1 MATLQEYRRRLTHFK
16 TRSDRPI
23 EPRLGLSERL
33 KFSYATLDKGVDWN
47 PSWRIELDED
57 ESFKLKK
64 NLCVLKIIKL
74 LN

>member
-23 EPRLGLSERL
+23 EPRLGLSERHL
-33 KFSYATLDKGVDWN
+33 FRRKFSYATLDKGVDWN
-47 PSWRIELDED
+47 PSWRKELDED

-64 NLCVLKIIKL
+64 IFAF
-74 LN
+74 